1 MARELLADEK
11 ERAEHVMLVDLGR
24 NDIGRVAR
32 RGSVEVTDFMS
43 VEKFSHI
50 MHIVSQVEGDLDDG
64 ETATGALRA
73 CFPAGTLSGAPKIR
87 AMEIIAELEPTS
99 RGLYGGAVGYFSFS
113 GDIDTAI
120 TIRTMLAKD
129 GYGYVQAGAGIVAD
143 SDPATEFEECQNKAR
158 ALLRAIDLA
167 QEAG

>member
-1 MARELLADEK
+1 
-11 ERAEHVMLVDLGR
+11 
-24 NDIGRVAR
+24 
-32 RGSVEVTDFMS
+32 
-43 VEKFSHI
+43 
-50 MHIVSQVEGDLDDG
+50 
-64 ETATGALRA
+64 
-73 CFPAGTLSGAPKIR
+73 
-87 AMEIIAELEPTS
+87 MEIIAELEPTS